1 MKRQSFVSLSPL
13 VKLSELDGSVTTSST
28 SPNTSNREELSN
40 AQGLDDVVKGS
51 TTKVSQILVLVMID
65 GGDSI
70 IGVVMG
76 VDCEYTNMGKVVK
89 EFDLAKQW
97 SSPAL
102 K

>member
-1 MKRQSFVSLSPL
+1 
-13 VKLSELDGSVTTSST
+13 
-28 SPNTSNREELSN
+28 
-40 AQGLDDVVKGS
+40 
-51 TTKVSQILVLVMID
+51 MID

-89 EFDLAKQW
+89 EFGLAKQW